1 MGQRVIQVDA
11 FTRTPYRGN
20 PAAVCVLDSAADEVW
35 MQNVAREMNLSE
47 TAFLFPE
54 QNGYRLRW
62 FGPNEEVDL
71 CGHATLASA
80 HVLWEDRMEPP
91 DREITFFT
99 RSGILS
105 ARKQD
110 DWIMLN
116 FPSEPASELPIP
128 PALAEAFGVEL
139 RYFGENRVDCIVEV
153 ESEEALCSL
162 KPDFG
167 KLQKFSA
174 RGFMVTSR
182 SSSPEYDYI
191 SRFFAPGRGVNE
203 DPATGSSHCCL
214 GPFWQQRLHKNEF
227 MAYQASLRGGVA
239 KIRVLE
245 DRVNIGGQAVTVL
258 KGELLY

>member
-1 MGQRVIQVDA
+1 MAQRIIQVDA

-20 PAAVCVLDSAADEVW
+20 PAAVCLLESAADEVW
-35 MQNVAREMNLSE
+35 MQIVAREMNLSE

-54 QNGYRLRW
+54 QMGYRLRW
-62 FGPNEEVDL
+62 FGPNAEVDL

-80 HVLWEDRMEPP
+80 HVLWEEGIQPSDK
-91 DREITFFT
+91 EITFFS

-110 DWIMLN
+110 DWVILN
-116 FPSEPASELPIP
+116 FPLEPASELPIP
-128 PALAEAFGVEL
+128 PALVEALGVEL
-139 RYFGENRVDCIVEV
+139 RYVGENRVDYIIEV
-153 ESEEALCSL
+153 ESEEVLRSL
-162 KPDFG
+162 NPDFG
-167 KLQKFSA
+167 RLQRFSD

-182 SSSPEYDYI
+182 SSTPGYDYI

-214 GPFWQQRLHKNEF
+214 GPFWQERLKKNEF

-245 DRVNIGGQAVTVL
+245 DRVSIGGQAVTVL